1 MAFLSADTFDPTD
14 DPVID
19 VMTGGF
25 VWDLSDSRTI
35 SWALADGLNGDVW
48 TDRPTAVQVFSDAL
62 ASFEPFIDVD
72 FDYLG
77 EFASPIDAGEAGADI
92 VYTLDNTEANDG
104 SLAYA
109 YYPGPG
115 VFYDF
120 EQYGTEGGDVFMNF
134 SARQNITSSF
144 APGSD
149 GFMTVIHELGHAL
162 GLKHPFETAPG
173 RPMISD
179 LDQTL
184 VRDVDW
190 FSIMSYDDQ
199 YADDLERWDPAT
211 PMVLDVLALQYL
223 YGRNTTTNAGDT
235 TFDLV
240 SRDYYYTLW
249 DAGGQDR
256 VDASDQSEGWIIA
269 LPFLQVSDLVET
281 RSGFAMPAA
290 QLNEEL
296 VESTPTEIVWLM
308 GDMEHAVGSNHAD
321 ILAGNHLNNRLL
333 GGDGDDEL
341 EGNAGDDHLD
351 GGPGLDLARYFGD
364 RSSFTMTIAPDAIT
378 IEDRRTDGMGTDS
391 LSRIERVEFYTEQ
404 SSQQL
409 DLETFAG
416 PASLSASELESV
428 VELYIAYF
436 NRAPDAPGLNFWAT
450 AFDNGLS
457 RQEIAAHF
465 LDQEETRALYSE
477 AQSDADLVTQV
488 YDNVLGRAPD
498 RDGFDFWTD
507 ALGSGE
513 VGRDTFILSVLEGA
527 RAAPAP
533 DASQAFMDQ
542 QNADRAYLETKTDLG
557 ALYAVHNG
565 LSDVGAATDALA
577 LFDGTEDS
585 VADAVTAITRSHTD
599 ALDPDNGAFLMPLVG
614 VLDTPFAGVA

>member
-1 MAFLSADTFDPTD
+1 MAFLTADIFDPTG

-25 VWDLSDSRTI
+25 VWDLADSRTI
-35 SWALADGLNGDVW
+35 SWAVADGLYGDVW
-48 TDRPTAVQVFSDAL
+48 TDRPAAVQIFSEAL
-62 ASFEPFIDVD
+62 ASFESFIDVD
-72 FDYLG
+72 FDDRG
-77 EFASPIDAGEAGADI
+77 DFASPIDAGEAGADI
-92 VYTLDNTEANDG
+92 VYTLDNTEASDG

-120 EQYGTEGGDVFMNF
+120 EQYGTEGGDIFMNF
-134 SARQNITSSF
+134 AARQNIMSSF

-162 GLKHPFETAPG
+162 GLKHPFEATLG

-199 YADDLERWDPAT
+199 YADELERWDPAT

-223 YGRNTTTNAGDT
+223 YGPDTTTNAGDT

-249 DAGGQDR
+249 DADGQDR
-256 VDASDQSEGWIIA
+256 VDVSGQSEGWIIA
-269 LPFLQVSDLVET
+269 LPFVQLSDLVET
-281 RSGFAMPAA
+281 RSGFALPGA
-290 QLNEEL
+290 QFDAEL
-296 VESTPTEIVWLM
+296 VASAPTEMVWLM
-308 GDMEHAVGSNHAD
+308 GDMEHATGSAHAD
-321 ILAGNHLNNRLL
+321 ILAGNALNNRLL

-351 GGPGLDLARYFGD
+351 GGAGEDLARYFGD
-364 RSSFTMTIAPDAIT
+364 RSSFTVTIAPDTIT
-378 IEDRRTDGMGTDS
+378 VEDRRTDGTGTDS
-391 LSRIERVEFYTEQ
+391 LSRIETVAFYTEQ
-404 SSQQL
+404 SSEQL
-409 DLETFAG
+409 DLETYAG
-416 PASLSASELESV
+416 PASLSAPELESFV
-428 VELYIAYF
+428 ALYIAYF
-436 NRAPDAPGLNFWAT
+436 NRAPDALGLNFWAT
-450 AFDNGLS
+450 AFANGLS
-457 RQEIAAHF
+457 RQQIAADF
-465 LDQEETRALYSE
+465 LDQDETLALYSDV
-477 AQSDADLVTQV
+477 QTDADLVTRV

-498 RDGFDFWTD
+498 RDGFDFWID
-507 ALGSGE
+507 ALGSDE
-513 VGRDTFILSVLEGA
+513 VGRDSFILSVLDGA
-527 RAAPAP
+527 RAAPAQ
-533 DASQAFMDQ
+533 DASQAFVDQ
-542 QNADRAYLETKTDLG
+542 QTADRAYLETKTDLG

-565 LSDVGAATDALA
+565 LSDVNAATDTLA

-599 ALDPDNGAFLMPLVG
+599 ALDPDNGAFLMPVVG
-614 VLDTPFAGVA
+614 VLDIPFAG